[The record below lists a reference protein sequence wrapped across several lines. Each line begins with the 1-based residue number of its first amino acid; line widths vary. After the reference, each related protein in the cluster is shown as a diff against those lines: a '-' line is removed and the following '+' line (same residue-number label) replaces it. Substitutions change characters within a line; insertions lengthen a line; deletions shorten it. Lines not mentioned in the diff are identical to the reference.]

1 MDREYLKSIV
11 QLMQRM
17 SYFDNL
23 QYLQYY
29 SSRFDLQIDFD
40 CLYFSKSDIYS
51 VFPMAIAAISSTL
64 LKDDCLYILTK
75 KNELQCI
82 DSVNKEH
89 IVTDINYSIW
99 ARIRQF
105 FNY

>member
-1 MDREYLKSIV
+1 MDREYLKTII
-11 QLMQRM
+11 QLMRRM

-29 SSRFDLQIDFD
+29 SSRFDLRVDFD
-40 CLYFSKSDIYS
+40 FLHFSKADIYS
-51 VFPMAIAAISSTL
+51 VFPIAIAAISSTL

-75 KNELQCI
+75 KNELHCI

-89 IVTDINYSIW
+89 IVINMNYSIW
-99 ARIRQF
+99 ARIRQV